1 MASGVGLFITF
12 TGNLPGPT
20 SVCTCVLGPAG
31 MFLVVDCLGQRA
43 HTFPDLLV
51 RPDQPPEAVPTHY
64 AQEAPSPSLPAMGVV
79 SHLSPCH
86 SDR

>member
-20 SVCTCVLGPAG
+20 SVCTCVLEPAE

-51 RPDQPPEAVPTHY
+51 RPDQPPEAVPIYY
-64 AQEAPSPSLPAMGVV
+64 AQGPFPLPAMGIV
-79 SHLSPCH
+79 SHVSPCH